1 MIRSTTR
8 ALAILFLSS
17 GAISSALA
25 APTSLP
31 THSTSSVAP
40 TSNAPPVESKL
51 CPRMKSLSGTGG
63 PATPKATPHQRR
75 PVGHGNSLTRRADND
90 NFVTAQNSEHSHSES
105 PDTRC
110 GSVMV
115 TLKDRAESSDSG
127 TQSLPAADCPDEPE
141 DARTLK
147 RIKEHAQ
154 EALDRGWSDQV
165 LRGGVM
171 ASLDDLIKRRDTSE
185 TVRDDA
191 RRELAWLKRKVYE
204 RNVEKYEEDLRRW
217 QNQTWDEKMES
228 IAEVL
233 KHS

>member
-1 MIRSTTR
+1 MTCSTTQR
-8 ALAILFLSS
+8 ALAILFLG

-25 APTSLP
+25 APTSLSP
-31 THSTSSVAP
+31 HSTSVAP
-40 TSNAPPVESKL
+40 TANAPPVEPKS
-51 CPRMKSLSGTGG
+51 CSRIRSLSGSG
-63 PATPKATPHQRR
+63 PTSKATPHQRR
-75 PVGHGNSLTRRADND
+75 PLGHVNTLTRRANGDNS
-90 NFVTAQNSEHSHSES
+90 VTAQNSEHSHSES
-105 PDTRC
+105 PDTH
-110 GSVMV
+110 GSILV
-115 TLKDRAESSDSG
+115 TLEDRAESSNSG
-127 TQSLPAADCPDEPE
+127 AQSLPAAVDCPDEPE

-165 LRGGVM
+165 LRDGVM

-191 RRELAWLKRKVYE
+191 RRELAWVKRKVYE